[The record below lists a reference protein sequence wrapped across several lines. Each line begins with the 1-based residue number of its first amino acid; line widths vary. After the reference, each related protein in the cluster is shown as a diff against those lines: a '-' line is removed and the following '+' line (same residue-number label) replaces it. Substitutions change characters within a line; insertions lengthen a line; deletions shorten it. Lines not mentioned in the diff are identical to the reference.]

1 MKNLI
6 RIVFLFAVC
15 MTYAQKKKNGVI
27 YIEHPHIQLVEK
39 FNSAFT
45 SGDTETLKLLVSED
59 FKWFKPSDR
68 TPRTID
74 QLVGQSNYLSKNI
87 SNFEIKHWGGS
98 YPDVLEYKQDGII
111 DVKTY
116 ERMTGYDIN
125 TGVDLTMPRY
135 ATFRINEEGKIIR
148 MWVNDDQILWRKA
161 SDAYDTRKNGVIY
174 KDHPLISNIR
184 LLIAGMRAMD
194 IEKIRSFYSE
204 NARIY
209 DVMNRG
215 EFEFITVEE
224 EMSNLEKA
232 FSAYEMMGIQEIG
245 YPDALAYEGGNVVII
260 SWWKMRIK
268 NRKSGKIATVMQHIQ
283 HTLNEE
289 GKIIR
294 EDYYYNPAQ
303 LPD

>member
-1 MKNLI
+1 MKNLFST
-6 RIVFLFAVC
+6 VLLFVVC
-15 MTYAQKKKNGVI
+15 GTYAQKKKNGVI

-45 SGDTETLKLLVSED
+45 SGDAETLKGLVSDD

-68 TPRTID
+68 RARTIE
-74 QLVGQSNYLSKNI
+74 QLLGRSNYLSKNI
-87 SNFEIKHWGGS
+87 SNLEIKHWGGS

-111 DVKTY
+111 DIKTY

-135 ATFRINEEGKIIR
+135 ATFRIDKQGKIIR
-148 MWVNDDQILWRKA
+148 MWVNDDQLLWRKA
-161 SDAYDTRKNGVIY
+161 YDAYDTRKNGVIY
-174 KDHPLISNIR
+174 KDHPSISNIR
-184 LLIAGMRAMD
+184 LLIAAMKEMD
-194 IEKIRSFYSE
+194 IPKIRSFYAE

-224 EMSNLEKA
+224 EMSNIESA
-232 FSAYEMMGIQEIG
+232 FNAFEIMGIQEIG
-245 YPDALAYEGGNVVII
+245 YPDALAYEGGNIVII

-268 NRKSGKIATVMQHIQ
+268 NRKSGKIGTVMQHIQ
-283 HTLNEE
+283 HTLNDE

-303 LPD
+303 FPN

>member
-1 MKNLI
+1 
-6 RIVFLFAVC
+6 

-74 QLVGQSNYLSKNI
+74 QLVGRSNYLSKNI

-98 YPDVLEYKQDGII
+98 YPDVLEYKQDGVI

-161 SDAYDTRKNGVIY
+161 YDAYDTRKNGVIY

-209 DVMNRG
+209 DVMNKG
-215 EFEFITVEE
+215 EFEFVTVEE

-232 FSAYEMMGIQEIG
+232 FSAYEMMDIQEVG

>member
-1 MKNLI
+1 MKNLFSTVLLFV
-6 RIVFLFAVC
+6 VFG
-15 MTYAQKKKNGVI
+15 TYAQKKKNGVI

-45 SGDTETLKLLVSED
+45 SGDAETLKGLVSDD

-68 TPRTID
+68 RARTIE
-74 QLVGQSNYLSKNI
+74 QLLGRSNYLSKNI
-87 SNFEIKHWGGS
+87 SNLEIKHWGGS

-111 DVKTY
+111 DIKTY

-135 ATFRINEEGKIIR
+135 ATFRIDKQGKIIR
-148 MWVNDDQILWRKA
+148 MWVNDDQLLWRKA
-161 SDAYDTRKNGVIY
+161 YDAYDTRKNGVIY
-174 KDHPLISNIR
+174 KDHPSISNIR
-184 LLIAGMRAMD
+184 LLIAAMKEMD
-194 IEKIRSFYSE
+194 IPKIRSFYAE

-224 EMSNLEKA
+224 EMSNIESA
-232 FSAYEMMGIQEIG
+232 FNAFEIMGIQEIG
-245 YPDALAYEGGNVVII
+245 YPDALAYEGGNIVII

-268 NRKSGKIATVMQHIQ
+268 NRKSGKIGTVMQHIQ
-283 HTLNEE
+283 HTLNDE

-303 LPD
+303 FPN